1 MSPYVLGVIT
11 QVLLFAAVASSYNLL
26 LGFSRLFSVAQG
38 AFVSF
43 GAYAIGIGVL
53 RYELSWVAACL
64 VGVGLATAAG
74 LMIGLLALRVT
85 DDYLAIATFALQIVV
100 TSSLDNFHGLTGG
113 TYGLPGVP
121 TIEIAGLGIDSPWA
135 FVAAA
140 AVVLLICIELSRR
153 ISSSPFGLVL
163 RAAGQDDGA
172 ARALGKRP
180 AAAKVVVVALS
191 AALASL
197 AGAVYA
203 SYLGYILPSTFDI
216 HFSILL
222 LSMVI
227 IGGAGSLLGPLAGAT
242 LMIALPEVLNNMGAT
257 SSTVVYV
264 RELFFGV
271 VLLMVIVVLRRGMFV
286 PRHRLPSPAAADST
300 RTTAQPGAI
309 LEGRGLSCAFGGIKA
324 VTDVDLTLRPGVVT
338 GIVGPNGAGK
348 TTLFDLITGAQVSH
362 TGSVTMEESSLDNLG
377 LSGRAQA
384 GLLRSFQG
392 LRLFA
397 DLSVLENV
405 MVAVPL
411 GRDERMFTALVLRA
425 RARAAQRRAMAE
437 ALAVLREVGLEDGLD
452 RRARDLSYAEQKLL
466 SLARVLAARPRVILL
481 DEPASG
487 LDPAT
492 LERMTS
498 LVRRLAD
505 EGRSVCVVEHNT
517 KVLADLSDEMVFLHL
532 GEVLAVGPPDAIT
545 KAPELAAIY
554 FGVAEDEAPVKPTP
568 EEVV

>member
-1 MSPYVLGVIT
+1 MSPYWLGVIT
-11 QVLLFAAVASSYNLL
+11 QVLVFAAIASSYNLL

-53 RYELSWVAACL
+53 RYEWSWTFACL
-64 VGVGLATAAG
+64 VGIGLAAVAGLLVGL
-74 LMIGLLALRVT
+74 LSMRVS

-100 TSSLDNFHGLTGG
+100 TSSLDNFHDLTGG
-113 TYGLPGVP
+113 SYGLPGVP
-121 TIEIAGLGIDSPWA
+121 VAEVFGLAFDTPWMS
-135 FVAAA
+135 VASA
-140 AVVLLICIELSRR
+140 AVVLAICFEVSRR
-153 ISSSPFGLVL
+153 IASSPFGLVL
-163 RAAGQDDGA
+163 RASGQDEGA

-180 AAAKVVVVALS
+180 AASKVVVVALS
-191 AALASL
+191 AALAAL

-227 IGGAGSLLGPLAGAT
+227 IGGSGSLIGPIAGAT
-242 LMIALPEVLNNMGAT
+242 LMIALPEVLNNLGAT

-264 RELFFGV
+264 REFFFGV
-271 VLLMVIVVLRRGMFV
+271 VLLLVIVVLRRGMFV
-286 PRHRLPSPAAADST
+286 PRRSHDTAASTVPVAPEVPA
-300 RTTAQPGAI
+300 GAV
-309 LEGRGLSCAFGGIKA
+309 LEARGLSVSFGGIKA
-324 VTDVDLTLRPGVVT
+324 VTDVDLTLRPGSVT

-348 TTLFDLITGAQVSH
+348 TTLFDLVTGAQVAQ
-362 TGSVTMEESSLDNLG
+362 TGSVSIDG
-377 LSGRAQA
+377 AVKDDRGISGRARD

-397 DLSVLENV
+397 ELSVLENV

-411 GRDERMFTALVLRA
+411 GRDETMLTALLLR
-425 RARAAQRRAMAE
+425 RRTRAAQRRARAE
-437 ALAVLREVGLEDGLD
+437 ALAVLEDVGLTDGLD

-466 SLARVLAARPRVILL
+466 SLARVIAARPSVVML

-492 LERMTS
+492 LQRMTT

-505 EGRSVCVVEHNT
+505 EGRSVCMVEHNT
-517 KVLADLSDEMVFLHL
+517 KVLAELSDEMVFLHL
-532 GEVLAVGPPDAIT
+532 GQVLAVGPPEEIT
-545 KAPELAAIY
+545 TAPELASIY
-554 FGVAEDEAPVKPTP
+554 FGVADDAPDSEK
-568 EEVV
+568 VV